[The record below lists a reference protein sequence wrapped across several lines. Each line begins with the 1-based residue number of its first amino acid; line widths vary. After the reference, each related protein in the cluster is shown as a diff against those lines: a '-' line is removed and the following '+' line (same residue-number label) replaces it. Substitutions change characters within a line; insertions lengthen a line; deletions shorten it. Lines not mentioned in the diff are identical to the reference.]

1 MYTFMC
7 EFCQIINKE
16 RTAYIVY
23 EDEKLVSFLDAD
35 PINEGHVLLVPKEHV
50 DSLDKMQDDTL
61 SDVMA
66 VSKKIVKALCEI
78 YGSDGYSIMQNGGK
92 FCDYGHIHFHIFPR
106 YENDGFGFTYPEGP
120 FEYSGVVAERLKKKL
135 TDTNI

>member
-1 MYTFMC
+1 MDTFMC

-35 PINEGHVLLVPKEHV
+35 PINEGHVLVVPKEHV
-50 DSLDKMQDDTL
+50 DSLDKMQDNTL
-61 SDVMA
+61 SDVMS

-92 FCDYGHIHFHIFPR
+92 FCDYGHIHFHILDVYKR
-106 YENDGFGFTYPEGP
+106 QG
-120 FEYSGVVAERLKKKL
+120 L
-135 TDTNI
+135 